1 MKILAVIA
9 VLGLAFI
16 DGRYMLKGHNRKEV
30 LAYGFVVTLALALVL
45 AEIFYYQPVV
55 LSKVINIV
63 FRPIS
68 EPILTF
74 LRQY

>member
-1 MKILAVIA
+1 MKVLVVVA
-9 VLGLAFI
+9 VLGIAFI
-16 DGRYMLKGHNRKEV
+16 DGRQVLKGRKMKEV
-30 LAYGFVVTLALALVL
+30 LGYAIIVTLALALVL

-55 LSKVINIV
+55 LSKVLNIV

-68 EPILTF
+68 EPILMF